1 MIAGSLLPPFLAALL
16 LQIAPAPAPPAEP
29 PPVRGMYLGV
39 VSCAGSG
46 CHGSPA
52 PVANAPVLM
61 NEYDSW
67 VHAPAPTHVRAY
79 DALLLPRSRQ
89 IARNLQLPAAPE
101 QSNLCLDCHTLNVP
115 ASKVSGAVDATD
127 GVSCESCHGPASG
140 WRAGHV
146 EEGWTHEK
154 SVAAG
159 MTDLRD
165 LPTRARTCLACHMG
179 SGDTVVDHQLI
190 AAGHPVLTFELDNFT
205 ESRHVPPHWKIEPGD
220 DTHGFRA
227 WAVGQAVALEES
239 ARLAA
244 AAAAGPRWP
253 EFSQMSCAGCHH
265 ALREGAWR
273 QERGYARAPGLPLWS
288 SARWVA
294 LRHIVASV
302 DPRELPSLEADVDRL
317 AGAIARMRDPAGA
330 ASAAN
335 DVASRMARLVRR
347 IDSARWDEA
356 RVRDLM
362 RRIASDP
369 AIASHDRQDAE
380 QATYALVTLSSHL
393 VRANPSL
400 VDSDIVRGVDALY
413 RTLDRSPWPDEVDR
427 VEFARRVRELREEL
441 R

>member
-1 MIAGSLLPPFLAALL
+1 M
-16 LQIAPAPAPPAEP
+16 
-29 PPVRGMYLGV
+29 
-39 VSCAGSG
+39 
-46 CHGSPA
+46 
-52 PVANAPVLM
+52 
-61 NEYDSW
+61 
-67 VHAPAPTHVRAY
+67 
-79 DALLLPRSRQ
+79 
-89 IARNLQLPAAPE
+89 
-101 QSNLCLDCHTLNVP
+101 
-115 ASKVSGAVDATD
+115 
-127 GVSCESCHGPASG
+127 
-140 WRAGHV
+140 
-146 EEGWTHEK
+146 
-154 SVAAG
+154 
-159 MTDLRD
+159 RD

-179 SGDTVVDHQLI
+179 SGNTVVDHELI

-244 AAAAGPRWP
+244 AAASGPRWP

-265 ALREGAWR
+265 ALRDGAWR

-302 DPRELPSLEADVDRL
+302 DPGELSSLEADVDRL
-317 AGAIARMRDPAGA
+317 AGAIARMRDPQGA
-330 ASAAN
+330 AAAASN
-335 DVASRMARLVRR
+335 VASRMARLVPR
-347 IDSARWDEA
+347 IDRARWDEA

-400 VDSDIVRGVDALY
+400 VDSDLVRDIDALY

-427 VEFARRVRELREEL
+427 VEFARRVRELRDEL